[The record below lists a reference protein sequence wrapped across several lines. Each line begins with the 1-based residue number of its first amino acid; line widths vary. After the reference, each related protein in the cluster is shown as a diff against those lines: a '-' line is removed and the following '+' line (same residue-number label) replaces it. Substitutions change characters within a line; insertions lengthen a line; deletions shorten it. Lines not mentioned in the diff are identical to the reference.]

1 MSGWH
6 SRLKSHRTTQKGFI
20 MFPSATKLYGF
31 VALTGL
37 LAAAPAAQAQG
48 PAHIHRLTVALERQ
62 VRELHREVD
71 AHARPTPQYRHL
83 HREVAEM
90 ERLAH
95 HIHEVVD
102 RRLGRAHLREDV
114 RRLDRLVHH
123 VEDILQ
129 DLRRSGQTG
138 FQAARH
144 LRVALRE
151 VAQTVHHLQHD
162 LD

>member
-1 MSGWH
+1 M
-6 SRLKSHRTTQKGFI
+6 L
-20 MFPSATKLYGF
+20 PSAAKLCA
-31 VALTGL
+31 VLSLAGL
-37 LAAAPAAQAQG
+37 FAAAPAAQAQG
-48 PAHIHRLTVALERQ
+48 PGHIHRLTVDLERQ
-62 VRELHREVD
+62 VANLHSEVD
-71 AHARPTPQYRHL
+71 VHARNTPQYRHL

-90 ERLAH
+90 ERLAR

-102 RRLGRAHLREDV
+102 RRGGRNHLREDV

-138 FQAARH
+138 FTAARH